1 MEHLRSAPLAPD
13 PREDGEARFKQDGRA
28 EERRLPS
35 GLRSLKNRK
44 KKAPHQ
50 VTKKPSRGQNKRSQE
65 NHSQALPG
73 GSVRGPG
80 PRGGPPRAG
89 RHPEPRRVHPG
100 TFWAVG
106 TGSGREQC
114 WVLQQPL
121 LGQRGAYESLRKVTS
136 PSLSVPHAGAGTHVS
151 PQQAGP

>member
-65 NHSQALPG
+65 NHS
-73 GSVRGPG
+73 GSPSGWLRQGPG
-80 PRGGPPRAG
+80 AQRGSPQSWPPPRAPPG
-89 RHPEPRRVHPG
+89 ASWDVLGCRDRVRPR
-100 TFWAVG
+100 AVL
-106 TGSGREQC
+106 GSAAAAS
-114 WVLQQPL
+114 
-121 LGQRGAYESLRKVTS
+121 GATWSL
-136 PSLSVPHAGAGTHVS
+136 
-151 PQQAGP
+151 